1 MSSLRSRQTFHLGP
15 VVEWLLA
22 ASVLVC
28 LVALG
33 ALIIR
38 EVRTAPVPPLTA
50 PVARLLPSS
59 IPPAVPTRACRYRC
73 CHSVDGKE
81 LKVGDTVESVAATL
95 GRAAEVGRQEVD
107 RGALRRAF
115 YPLLRIQ
122 RRPLRAG
129 VRALRAERRR
139 AAGGDLPAL
148 ESGW

>member
-1 MSSLRSRQTFHLGP
+1 MSSLRSRQTLHLGP

-59 IPPAVPTRACRYRC
+59 IPSAVPTRAL
-73 CHSVDGKE
+73 SVPVLPFRDGKE

-107 RGALRRAF
+107 RGAYGERFTRF
-115 YPLLRIQ
+115 YEYSGARFVLVFEPFEHNGAVRL
-122 RRPLRAG
+122 AG
-129 VRALRAERRR
+129 IY
-139 AAGGDLPAL
+139 LP
-148 ESGW
+148 